1 MLLEA
6 QNLHIAYRDIRAVN
20 GVSFFLEKG
29 ELVSIIGANGAGK
42 TSILNGLMG
51 IVPLEGGQITFNG
64 SSIASLAAY
73 QRAKAGIRMVPE
85 RARVFPRLSVY
96 ENLMTGVYGLR
107 KTINVDDQIAW
118 LYDLFPI
125 LKERNRQPADTLSGG
140 EQQQLAIA
148 RALISN
154 PQLLLVDEV
163 SMGLMPKLVD
173 QVFEVLKELN
183 RQKGLTILLVEQN
196 AMASLEISHRAYVLE
211 TGQCVH
217 EGKAKDLME
226 DPKVKEV
233 YLGTS

>member
-1 MLLEA
+1 MLLDA
-6 QNLHIAYRDIRAVN
+6 QNLHIAYGDIKAVS

-42 TSILNGLMG
+42 TSILGGIMG
-51 IVPLEGGQITFNG
+51 MVPLNEGQIQFNG
-64 SSIASLAAY
+64 KEVTSLAAY
-73 QRAKAGIRMVPE
+73 QRARAGIRMVPE
-85 RARVFPRLSVY
+85 RARVFPRLTVY

-125 LKERNRQPADTLSGG
+125 LLERNDQPANTLSGG

-173 QVFEVLKELN
+173 QVFEVLKQLN

-196 AMASLEISHRAYVLE
+196 AMASLEISDRAYVLE
-211 TGQCVH
+211 TGRCVH
-217 EGKAKDLME
+217 EGAAAALLE
-226 DPKVKEV
+226 DPKVMEV
-233 YLGTS
+233 YLGTG

>member
-1 MLLEA
+1 MLLDA
-6 QNLHIAYRDIRAVN
+6 RNLHIAYGDIKAVS

-42 TSILNGLMG
+42 TSILNGIMG
-51 IVPLEGGQITFNG
+51 IVPLNEGQIQFN
-64 SSIASLAAY
+64 STEVASLATHR
-73 QRAKAGIRMVPE
+73 RAKAGIRIVPE

-107 KTINVDDQIAW
+107 KTINVDHQIAW

-125 LKERNRQPADTLSGG
+125 LQERNDQPANTLSGG

-173 QVFEVLKELN
+173 QVFEVLKQLN
-183 RQKGLTILLVEQN
+183 RHKGLTILLVEQN

-211 TGQCVH
+211 TGRCVH
-217 EGKAKDLME
+217 EGQAAALME

-233 YLGTS
+233 YLGTG